1 MFLLPEWLPP
11 KLLPP
16 KWLSQKIFVGQTNY
30 IENYYFLFQSH
41 FNLISSLAISTW
53 KFQINNIPND
63 FWSKFLIIIQPV
75 SWWPSGYQYFKISF
89 IILLIQIY
97 VRSKYQN
104 MKIDI
109 ISFIHFNLFWLNFSF
124 FLISFPSL
132 ASYWL
137 TYIVLLR
144 VGWFL
149 PSHFVF
155 TFIHLHCVVLV
166 KQDKFNLMINL
177 N

>member
-1 MFLLPEWLPP
+1 MWHDIDQHQNDSKMIAVGRQHLVDSVYHWFSRTYNLHLLLTFTLFLLVFLIFSYFF
-11 KLLPP
+11 LFFL
-16 KWLSQKIFVGQTNY
+16 IFVDF
-30 IENYYFLFQSH
+30 IWFH
-41 FNLISSLAISTW
+41 LIS
-53 KFQINNIPND
+53 F
-63 FWSKFLIIIQPV
+63 
-75 SWWPSGYQYFKISF
+75 
-89 IILLIQIY
+89 
-97 VRSKYQN
+97 
-104 MKIDI
+104 

-124 FLISFPSL
+124 LFISFPCL

-137 TYIVLLR
+137 TYIVFLR